1 MEKNDISKILKKP
14 SNCIQRWEREGML
27 YILLCKLKDLERNSL
42 DYSREILLLFRR
54 DPIMPLGCQGTLII
68 IASVGWPQWR
78 TIPWFKLEVAP
89 RFMCLLLYLKQN
101 KQEIRKRIQA
111 KILGV
116 SIGYEQSNKEQN
128 SELCVLLLWNIALK
142 YISILWSWIFGMI
155 RTENIL
161 MMWGQQGDSLEDFI
175 ISLILNLIL
184 L

>member
-42 DYSREILLLFRR
+42 DYSREILLLFHR

-128 SELCVLLLWNIALK
+128 STVSYVFYFFETLRSNTYLFCGAEFLAW
-142 YISILWSWIFGMI
+142 YGR
-155 RTENIL
+155 RT
-161 MMWGQQGDSLEDFI
+161 F
-175 ISLILNLIL
+175 
-184 L
+184 